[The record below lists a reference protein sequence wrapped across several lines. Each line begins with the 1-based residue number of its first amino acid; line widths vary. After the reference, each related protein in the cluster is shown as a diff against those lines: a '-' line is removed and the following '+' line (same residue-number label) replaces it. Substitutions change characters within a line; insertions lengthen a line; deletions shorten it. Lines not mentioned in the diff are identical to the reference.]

1 MTSSSVDPDPI
12 SAPLQLCSGLRWSV
26 TESGITL
33 ATFGADSAMLL
44 FRYGNNFL
52 TPIVPLACLCVMIP
66 CFKCV
71 STLPTGRFS
80 GPPLPLLLYSSPC
93 GHICYSL
100 AHCLTVR
107 NKTYQGLRYRPR
119 GVMIYRY
126 ACAMKHFRTLHLL
139 HKQTTFL
146 SFCFELLPGFQE
158 THSY

>member
-1 MTSSSVDPDPI
+1 MKCINTLHANDSFLHHLIVI
-12 SAPLQLCSGLRWSV
+12 TVELRN
-26 TESGITL
+26 L
-33 ATFGADSAMLL
+33 H
-44 FRYGNNFL
+44 
-52 TPIVPLACLCVMIP
+52 VPLACLCVVIP

-80 GPPLPLLLYSSPC
+80 GPPLPLPLLLYSSPC

-107 NKTYQGLRYRPR
+107 NKTYQGLQYRPQ
-119 GVMIYRY
+119 GVTIYRY
-126 ACAMKHFRTLHLL
+126 ACAMKHFRTLHWL